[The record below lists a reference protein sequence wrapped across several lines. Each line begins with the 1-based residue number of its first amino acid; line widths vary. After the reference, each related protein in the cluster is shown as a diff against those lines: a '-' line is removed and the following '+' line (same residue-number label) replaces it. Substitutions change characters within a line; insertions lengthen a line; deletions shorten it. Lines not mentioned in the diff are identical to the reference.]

1 MKKDLETRVKKELK
15 KKKNFKYV
23 VFFIM
28 FFLIGVALG
37 YVYKE
42 VTKNENNIMNKECQY
57 YLQD

>member
-23 VFFIM
+23 LLFIM

-42 VTKNENNIMNKECQY
+42 VTKNENNIMNKEYQY

>member
-15 KKKNFKYV
+15 KKKNFKYLL
-23 VFFIM
+23 FFIM

-42 VTKNENNIMNKECQY
+42 VTKNENNIMNKEYQY

>member
-23 VFFIM
+23 LFFIM

-42 VTKNENNIMNKECQY
+42 VTKNEINIMNKEYQY

>member
-23 VFFIM
+23 LFFIM

-42 VTKNENNIMNKECQY
+42 VTKNENDIMNKEYQY

>member
-23 VFFIM
+23 LFFIM

-42 VTKNENNIMNKECQY
+42 VTKNENNIMNKEYQY

>member
-15 KKKNFKYV
+15 KKKNFKYIL
-23 VFFIM
+23 FFIM

-42 VTKNENNIMNKECQY
+42 VTKNENNIMNKEYQY